1 MRAHIMDLQPGDKL
15 AQDVFN
21 NFGLNVLSQ
30 GTVLNDREISRLLQ
44 HQIDYVDIEERIEP
58 GLPDSSQNSNH
69 HGADKLLP
77 VFEDALQG
85 ISELFV
91 NAMAEGKV
99 QSEDVDRTFTPL
111 VEGCRTE
118 KDVVSLLVALND
130 KDDYTCQHS
139 VQVGMISYY
148 IAGWMG
154 YSEEEAQQVGKAG
167 FLHDIGK
174 CRIDY
179 QILNKPGKL
188 TEEEFETV
196 KQHTLHGEEILRES
210 LEDEMYALVAL
221 QHHERFDGSGYPH
234 GLKGEEII
242 PAARIVAIADI
253 YSAMISSRVYQEKQD
268 LLHVL
273 NELYELSFHKLDPII
288 TQTFIKNMIPNFI
301 GKKVELETGETG
313 TIVMTNPS
321 DFFRPL
327 IQVGEEFI
335 DISRKPDKGI
345 KDIQL

>member
-1 MRAHIMDLQPGDKL
+1 MDLQPGDKL

-21 NFGLNVLSQ
+21 NYGLNVLSQ
-30 GTVLNDREISRLLQ
+30 GTTLNDREISRLFQ
-44 HQIDYVDIEERIEP
+44 HQVDYVDIEERTVP
-58 GLPDSSQNSNH
+58 GLLDSTQGSHPN
-69 HGADKLLP
+69 GADKLRPL
-77 VFEDALQG
+77 FEDALQG

-91 NAMAEGKV
+91 NATADGKI
-99 QSEDVDRTFTPL
+99 QSEDVDRTFKPL
-111 VEGCRTE
+111 VDGCRTE
-118 KDVVSLLVALND
+118 KDVVSLLVALNN
-130 KDDYTCQHS
+130 KDDYTYQHS

-148 IAGWMG
+148 IAAWMG
-154 YSEEEAQQVGKAG
+154 YSEEEAQRVGKAG

-179 QILNKPGKL
+179 NILNKPDKL
-188 TEEEFETV
+188 TEEEFEKV
-196 KQHTLHGEEILRES
+196 KQHTLYGEAILRES
-210 LEDEMYALVAL
+210 LDDEIFALVAL

-234 GLKGEEII
+234 ALKGEEII

-288 TQTFIKNMIPNFI
+288 TQTFIKHMIPNFI
-301 GKKVELETGETG
+301 GKKVELQNGETG

-327 IQVGEEFI
+327 IQIGEEFV
-335 DISRKPDKGI
+335 DTSRKPDKGI